1 MSAARSPAADLDALP
16 TQRLTDA
23 IYALLRER
31 ILRGVH
37 RPGERLHVE
46 RLARSLGVSQTPIK
60 AALAALAVEGLIQV
74 QPRRGTFVAPL
85 SERDISESLSIRQ
98 PLELLAADTVLAHA
112 TPRDIAVLRD
122 LAHRTGTAGDVDAHF
137 RHNAAFHQHLIEL
150 SGNRKLAELY
160 RQLNAHI
167 QIARVHSRSASWHT
181 RVPIE
186 AAEHEAIVAA
196 IEDGDLNALKES
208 ITRHL
213 QRAQR
218 SLLDQAHATSHTSHS
233 GE

>member
-1 MSAARSPAADLDALP
+1 MPAAAPDLAPLS
-16 TQRLTDA
+16 TQRLTDTV
-23 IYALLRER
+23 YDLLRER

-37 RPGERLHVE
+37 CPGERLHVE
-46 RLARSLGVSQTPIK
+46 RLARALGVSQTPLK

-98 PLELLAADTVLAHA
+98 ALELLAADTVPEHATPADRALLRELAQRTAHA
-112 TPRDIAVLRD
+112 T
-122 LAHRTGTAGDVDAHF
+122 DVDEHF
-137 RHNAAFHQHLIEL
+137 RANAAFHQHLIAL

-167 QIARVHSRSASWHT
+167 QIARVHSRSSSWRE
-181 RVPIE
+181 RVATE
-186 AAEHEAIVAA
+186 AAEHDAIVGAVERRDLAGLRLA
-196 IEDGDLNALKES
+196 I
-208 ITRHL
+208 TTHL

-218 SLLDQAHATSHTSHS
+218 SLLDQALNLTTR
-233 GE
+233 E